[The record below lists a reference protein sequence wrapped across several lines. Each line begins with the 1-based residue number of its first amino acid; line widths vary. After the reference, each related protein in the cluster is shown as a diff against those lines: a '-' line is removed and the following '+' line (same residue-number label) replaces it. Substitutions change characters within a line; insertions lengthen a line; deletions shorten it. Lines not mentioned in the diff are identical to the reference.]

1 MTMARYSTSDCSPG
15 SQVRGE
21 AWDSSCAWIVNFNNG
36 NANNNHRNNNAC
48 VRAVRS
54 GPAGEYQETG
64 DESITLRA
72 LYDAWRAA
80 RHGKQPSCNQLDFET
95 HWTDGLLRLQRALQ
109 SGTWHPGPSTCFVA
123 DHPKAREIHAPDF
136 VDRIAHHWLVPPIEA
151 IWEPRFIADSFANR
165 KGKGSH
171 AAVRRVQQFVRQV
184 HSGQGGGYFLQ
195 LDIHNFFNSIH
206 RPILWRILKPVLEK
220 HGAALVL
227 QRATHALLR
236 HAPLQAGVRLR
247 GTPEEFARVP
257 AHKRLANAAPG
268 CGLPIGNLSSQLF
281 ANIYLDRL
289 DQFVKHELKA
299 RRYVRYVDDFILIHH
314 DREVLAAW
322 QTSIAEFLASELQL
336 RLKDDIRLRPLTD
349 GIDFLGYVIL
359 PTHTLVRRRVVA
371 HLRAALADW
380 ERAHVARG
388 RIRATPEDLRRVRSI
403 AASYGGHLRHA
414 NSRRLQDRLDQRF
427 PWLPTATRPR
437 RFHHD
442 AEGHRLTL
450 RIRNARFH

>member
-1 MTMARYSTSDCSPG
+1 MTMARYSAQDCSPG

-21 AWDSSCAWIVNFNNG
+21 AWDASCAWIVNFNNG

-54 GPAGEYQETG
+54 VPAGEYQETG
-64 DESITLRA
+64 GETVILRA

-80 RHGKQPSCNQLDFET
+80 RRGKNPSCNQLEFEV

-109 SGTWHPGPSTCFVA
+109 RGTWRPGPSACFVA
-123 DHPKAREIHAPDF
+123 DHLKAREIHAPDF
-136 VDRIAHHWLVPPIEA
+136 ADRVVHHWLVPPLEA

-184 HSGQGGGYFLQ
+184 ASGQGGGYFLQ

-206 RPILWRILKPVLEK
+206 RETLWAILKPVLQQR
-220 HGAALVL
+220 GVSLVL
-227 QRATHALLR
+227 QRAVHALLR
-236 HAPLQAGVRLR
+236 HPPLHAGVRYR
-247 GTPEEFARVP
+247 GKPEDFARVP
-257 AHKRLANAAPG
+257 LHKRLANAPAG

-299 RRYVRYVDDFILIHH
+299 RRYVRYVDDFILIHR

-322 QTSIAEFLASELQL
+322 QARIVEFLASELRL
-336 RLKDDIRLRPLTD
+336 RLKDDIRLRPLGD
-349 GIDFLGYVIL
+349 GIDFLGYVIK
-359 PTHTLVRRRVVA
+359 PTHTLVRRRVVS
-371 HLRAALADW
+371 HLRTALSDW
-380 ERAHVARG
+380 ERAHVVRG
-388 RIRATPEDLRRVRSI
+388 FIRAIPSDLRGIRSI
-403 AASYGGHLRHA
+403 AVSYSGHLRHA
-414 NSRRLQDRLDQRF
+414 NSQRLRRGLEQRF
-427 PWLPTATRPR
+427 PWLPIATRPR

-442 AEGHRLTL
+442 AEGQRITL
-450 RIRNARFH
+450 RIRNAGSN